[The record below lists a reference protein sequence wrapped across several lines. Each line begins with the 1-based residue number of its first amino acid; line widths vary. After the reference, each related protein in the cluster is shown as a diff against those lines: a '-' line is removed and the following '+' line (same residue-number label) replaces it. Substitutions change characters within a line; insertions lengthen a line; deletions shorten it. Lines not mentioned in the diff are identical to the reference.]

1 MQIYLFLLPKF
12 INMSLFQPF
21 NTIYHESLAFFLH
34 PQVYWRELKSG
45 TRKNV
50 FGFRNF
56 LVPGLIIGFVCI
68 VLGDLIFHSKNGFF
82 WQDSLVKACRK
93 TLFIFMLLTF
103 SVMITKF
110 VLGQFHFELKMKT
123 ARKIAVISLAPAVL
137 KTVITGLLPF
147 LDLGGVLPWYGF
159 FLAYFGFETFF
170 VIPDE
175 KKFYF
180 YFALFMAIFSLIMF
194 LTFILNRISAHILL

>member
-1 MQIYLFLLPKF
+1 
-12 INMSLFQPF
+12 MSLFQPF
-21 NTIYHESLAFFLH
+21 TTIYHESLAFFLH

-45 TRKNV
+45 SRKNV

-159 FLAYFGFETFF
+159 FLAYLSRNVLCNSRREEILLLFC
-170 VIPDE
+170 
-175 KKFYF
+175 
-180 YFALFMAIFSLIMF
+180 AFMAIFSLIMF